1 MEGNLE
7 DVDLVIAADQTLI
20 LIEAKAYGIFTD
32 KQIASKVARLN
43 LLYDF
48 YTKLQSNAAQQIRFY
63 FLLQGPTNPEHLTM
77 RWPCWAANRKTEG
90 WIQLDIPSSESI
102 LEVTRCDSK
111 GQSSKDGMHWK
122 VLQSRVRQRGS

>member
-63 FLLQGPTNPEHLTM
+63 FLLQGH
-77 RWPCWAANRKTEG
+77 
-90 WIQLDIPSSESI
+90 D
-102 LEVTRCDSK
+102 
-111 GQSSKDGMHWK
+111 QS
-122 VLQSRVRQRGS
+122 